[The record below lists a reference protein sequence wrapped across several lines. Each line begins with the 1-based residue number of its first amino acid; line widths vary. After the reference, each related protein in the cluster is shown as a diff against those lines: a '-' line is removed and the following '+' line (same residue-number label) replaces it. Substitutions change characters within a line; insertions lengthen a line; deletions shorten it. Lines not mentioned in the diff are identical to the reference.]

1 MSELTTFNMKI
12 PKSDKERIRQR
23 ANAMGVSQVQYMLL
37 CERKAGKALIRQ
49 FAIREDAG
57 SYQVEGE

>member
-1 MSELTTFNMKI
+1 MSDLTTFNMKI

-37 CERKAGKALIRQ
+37 CERKAGKSLVSQ
-49 FAIREDAG
+49 FSVNDD
-57 SYQVEGE
+57 SSVEGE

>member
-1 MSELTTFNMKI
+1 MSDLTTFNMKI

-37 CERKAGKALIRQ
+37 CERKAGKALVRQ
-49 FAIREDAG
+49 FSVNDD
-57 SYQVEGE
+57 SSVEGE